1 VIYFLDTS
9 ALVKRYL
16 TEKGS
21 LRVRRLLEAKADVFY
36 QTFLTP
42 VELASALYRR
52 LRERDITSEELGI
65 ILQAYVTHSHQDY
78 LLVPYSDTLMERAS
92 ALLAH
97 HALRA
102 LDAIQLASALELKDK
117 LPVDELPVGFLSA
130 DERLIESARR
140 EHLQARNPERWVN

>member
-1 VIYFLDTS
+1 MIYFLDSS
-9 ALVKRYL
+9 ALAKRYL

-21 LRVRRLLEAKADVFY
+21 LRMRRLLERKADAFY
-36 QTFLTP
+36 QSFLTA

-52 LRERDITSEELGI
+52 LREREISSEELAFM
-65 ILQAYVTHSHQDY
+65 LRAYVTHSHQDY

-102 LDAIQLASALELKDK
+102 LDAIQLGSALELKNR
-117 LPVDELPVGFLSA
+117 LPVDELPVTFISA
-130 DERLIESARR
+130 DERLVEAARR
-140 EHLQARNPERWVN
+140 EHLDAKNPERWI

>member
-9 ALVKRYL
+9 ALAKRYL

-52 LRERDITSEELGI
+52 LRERDITLEELAVM
-65 ILQAYVTHSHQDY
+65 LRAYVTHSHQDY
-78 LLVPYSDTLMERAS
+78 LLIPYSDSLMERA
-92 ALLAH
+92 AMLLAH

-102 LDAIQLASALELKDK
+102 LDAVQLASALDLRDR
-117 LPVDELPVGFLSA
+117 LPANELPLAFLSS
-130 DERLIESARR
+130 DERLVEAARQ
-140 EHLQARNPERWVN
+140 EHLRARNPERWR

>member
-9 ALVKRYL
+9 ALAKRYL
-16 TEKGS
+16 TESGS
-21 LRVRRLLEAKADVFY
+21 LRVRRLLDGKADVFY
-36 QTFLTP
+36 QAFLTP

-52 LRERDITSEELGI
+52 LREREITSEELAVM
-65 ILQAYVTHSHQDY
+65 LQAYVTHSHQDY
-78 LLVPYSDTLMERAS
+78 LLVSYSHALMERSA

-102 LDAIQLASALELKDK
+102 LDAVQLASALELKDS
-117 LPVDELPVGFLSA
+117 LPAEELPVSFLSA

-140 EHLQARNPERWVN
+140 EHLQARNPERWS

>member
-9 ALVKRYL
+9 ALAKRYL

-52 LRERDITSEELGI
+52 LRERDITLEELAVM
-65 ILQAYVTHSHQDY
+65 LRAYVTHSHQDY
-78 LLVPYSDTLMERAS
+78 LLVPYSDSLMERA
-92 ALLAH
+92 AMLLAH

-102 LDAIQLASALELKDK
+102 LDAVQLATALDLRDR
-117 LPVDELPVGFLSA
+117 LPANELPLAFLSS
-130 DERLIESARR
+130 DERLVEAARQ
-140 EHLQARNPERWVN
+140 EHLRARNPERWR

>member
-9 ALVKRYL
+9 ALAKRYL

-52 LRERDITSEELGI
+52 LRERDITLEELAVM
-65 ILQAYVTHSHQDY
+65 LRAYVTHSHQDY
-78 LLVPYSDTLMERAS
+78 LLVPYSDSLMERA
-92 ALLAH
+92 AMLLAH

-102 LDAIQLASALELKDK
+102 LDAVQLASALDLRDR
-117 LPVDELPVGFLSA
+117 LPANELPLAFLSS
-130 DERLIESARR
+130 DERLVEAARQ
-140 EHLQARNPERWVN
+140 EHLRARNPERWR

>member
-9 ALVKRYL
+9 ALAKRYL

-21 LRVRRLLEAKADVFY
+21 LRVRRLLDRRADVFY

-52 LRERDITSEELGI
+52 LRERDITSEELA
-65 ILQAYVTHSHQDY
+65 LTLRAYVTHSHQDY
-78 LLVPYSDTLMERAS
+78 LWVPYSETLMERAS
-92 ALLAH
+92 TLLAH

-102 LDAIQLASALELKDK
+102 LDAVQLASALDLKDR
-117 LPVDELPVGFLSA
+117 LPADELPVTFLSA
-130 DERLIESARR
+130 DERLVESARR
-140 EHLQARNPERWVN
+140 EHLQARNPERWN

>member
-9 ALVKRYL
+9 ALAKRYL

-21 LRVRRLLEAKADVFY
+21 LRVRRLLERKANVFY

-42 VELASALYRR
+42 VELTFALYRR
-52 LRERDITSEELGI
+52 LREREITSEELA
-65 ILQAYVTHSHQDY
+65 LTLRAYVTHSHQDY

-92 ALLAH
+92 TLLAH

-102 LDAIQLASALELKDK
+102 LDAIQLASALELKDR
-117 LPVDELPVGFLSA
+117 LPVDELPVAFLSA
-130 DERLIESARR
+130 DERLVETARR
-140 EHLQARNPERWVN
+140 EHLQARNPERWS

>member
-1 VIYFLDTS
+1 MIYFLDTS
-9 ALVKRYL
+9 ALAKRYL

-52 LRERDITSEELGI
+52 LRERDITLEELAVM
-65 ILQAYVTHSHQDY
+65 LRAYVTHSHQDY
-78 LLVPYSDTLMERAS
+78 LLVPYSDSLMERA
-92 ALLAH
+92 AMLLAH

-102 LDAIQLASALELKDK
+102 LDAVQLASALDLRDR
-117 LPVDELPVGFLSA
+117 LPANELPLAFLSS
-130 DERLIESARR
+130 DERLVEAARQ
-140 EHLQARNPERWVN
+140 EHLRARNPERWR